1 MNKDAAEIFII
12 LLYAVIQL
20 LDVTLIQEAQH
31 FLLELPAALAG
42 DDLDQF
48 DLALERFFHD
58 AIQLRIDLLAAVV
71 DVVQIQFEFC
81 HVKSIR
87 NPPFQNKWQFGF
99 K

>member
-1 MNKDAAEIFII
+1 MNKDAAEVLVIFFD
-12 LLYAVIQL
+12 AMIQRA
-20 LDVTLIQEAQH
+20 DVRLIQEAQH
-31 FLLELPAALAG
+31 FLLELSAALAG

-58 AIQLRIDLLAAVV
+58 AVQLRIDLLAAVV
-71 DVVQIQFEFC
+71 DVVQIQFEFS